1 MRGFM
6 AYQPDLSQTNFNHNP
21 EQGEQ
26 WRTIFMGSAAIR
38 SAGGGAAYE
47 DLLLS

>member
-1 MRGFM
+1 MIHGAKVIHFSHGAKKSQKNNPSNMRGFM

-26 WRTIFMGSAAIR
+26 
-38 SAGGGAAYE
+38 
-47 DLLLS
+47 